1 MKTHVNCIHDKKK
14 KAMLLLIHIS
24 ILKFHFKVKVKEVKS
39 LCISTIS
46 TYDEAQIKL
55 HAVLILAKGLK

>member
-1 MKTHVNCIHDKKK
+1 
-14 KAMLLLIHIS
+14 MLLLIHIS